1 MASKSALLGSTKI
14 KVENMSGFDKS
25 SFNQLTAPLGA
36 LVPIKKQLILPGN
49 VNCRLKIAAQLPP
62 LASDAYLRSH
72 LKVEAFFVPL
82 RLCYGGFQSWFS
94 GTDVV
99 KYQTG
104 GVVTRY
110 RAKLPR
116 LLIRLP
122 QLASGQ
128 SSQKSQ
134 KVLDYIYGPQ
144 SLLDYF
150 NVKKQLDSSGHV
162 DLQYIVEN
170 VGHDAD
176 QFYNVFPII
185 SYQLIYDHFYRNKN
199 VENQLFAPPVV
210 GSDYYNLGGYLPYV
224 SYQDKHEC
232 IYYPDLAHEPSGVT
246 PSVGTSAAV
255 SSTLFNGHLLQLRYR
270 NYGDDYFTTC
280 MPSAQEGSPVSIST
294 SGGSFTIAS
303 LRAANALQEF
313 AEVNQYAAA
322 DYVQACAARYG
333 VSPSDGVA
341 QKPVCVG
348 TADFP
353 LYTSGIEQSGYSTS
367 SANPFTTVGAR
378 YGRAHAEGSD
388 FVCEFSAKEPGYFM
402 LIASLVP
409 EANYAQGVAR
419 DMRIFTE
426 EGSIADLP
434 VAKLEGTGLE
444 PVYRDELD
452 AVEQTAST
460 VFGYQPR
467 YMWYKAG
474 QMNEVHGLLRAGAS
488 LGSFAAQRTIAI
500 GPNLGHAFLAVGRT
514 DLDNVMATSGALST
528 YGCIIDSKCELFVSE
543 PLSESK
549 LPSLVDPAAEHG
561 KSVYLK
567 VGGSV
572 FNG

>member
-1 MASKSALLGSTKI
+1 MANKNALLGSTKI

-25 SFNQLTAPLGA
+25 SFNQLSAPLGA
-36 LVPIKKQLILPGN
+36 LIPIKKQLVLPGN
-49 VNCRLKIAAQLPP
+49 VHCRLKIAAQIPP
-62 LASDAYLRSH
+62 LATDAFLRTH
-72 LKVEAFFVPL
+72 LKCEAFFVPL
-82 RLCYGGFQSWFS
+82 RLCYGGFQSFFA

-99 KYQTG
+99 EYDSG
-104 GVVTRY
+104 GNVTRY

-116 LLIRLP
+116 LEVFLTGS
-122 QLASGQ
+122 AAGDSH
-128 SSQKSQ
+128 QKSQ
-134 KVLDYIYGPQ
+134 KTFNALYGPQ
-144 SLLDYF
+144 SLLDYLG
-150 NVKKQLDSSGHV
+150 VRKQLDSSGNV
-162 DLQYIVEN
+162 DLQYIAQEAN
-170 VGHDAD
+170 DNHSEY
-176 QFYNVFPII
+176 YNVFPVI

-199 VENQLFAPPVV
+199 VEQQLFCPPVA
-210 GSDYYNLGGYLPYV
+210 GSDYITHGGYIPFVAYK
-224 SYQDKHEC
+224 DKHSCKYTATTGYET
-232 IYYPDLAHEPSGVT
+232 A
-246 PSVGTSAAV
+246 GTSGFG
-255 SSTLFNGHLLQLRYR
+255 SSHGATANLFNGHLLQLRYR

-280 MPSAQEGSPVSIST
+280 MPSAQEGNPISIST
-294 SGGSFTIAS
+294 SGGSFTIAA

-348 TADFP
+348 SVDFP
-353 LYTSGIEQSGYSTS
+353 MFTSGVEQSGYATS

-402 LIASLVP
+402 ILASVVP
-409 EANYAQGVAR
+409 EANYAQGVVR

-426 EGSIADLP
+426 EGSITDLP
-434 VAKLEGTGLE
+434 TPKLENTGLE
-444 PVYRDELD
+444 PVYREELD
-452 AVEQTAST
+452 AVEQTKDT

-467 YMWYKAG
+467 YMWHKIG
-474 QMNEVHGLLRAGAS
+474 CMNEVHGLLRKGAS
-488 LGSFAAQRTIAI
+488 LASFAAQRGIAI
-500 GPNLGHAFLAVGRT
+500 GPNLGHAFLAVKST
-514 DLDNVMATSGALST
+514 DLDNVMATSGALSQ
-528 YGCIIDSKCELFVSE
+528 YGVIIDSKCELFVSE
-543 PLSESK
+543 PLGESK

-561 KSVYLK
+561 HSVYLK